1 MSNQDNHTCEY
12 CGKKYANLYVLAKHQ
27 QTAKFCLELQQKT
40 KADIMY
46 ECNFCTM
53 SFTLKS
59 IYDKHLI
66 VCKEKKKIEEEQ
78 KQTVLKTLAEEF
90 QELKIKYSVSL
101 QKIESLTEQ
110 LAEKNKQMTEQLA
123 EKNKQIDQL
132 TSTIQEKDKYI
143 QESTK
148 VTNIYNTNQNT
159 AQYNLNIQTEFEKL
173 TPFTDENV
181 KMKVRSIPPIN
192 LIEFNNY
199 NLMQNFQSNFGRAL
213 SDMAILTDKARG
225 LLLVKNKDG
234 NQQKY
239 QSKALILDALTMA
252 EDDCKQL
259 FNRTTHQLNHL
270 ELYGDIMPEDQTRAQ
285 NDLTLLYYY
294 LVHKTMDKTV
304 QGISSVLNDNCVY
317 ISKRL
322 PNQLTISDTD
332 QSKLIS

>member
-1 MSNQDNHTCEY
+1 MSNQETYTCQY
-12 CGKKYANLYVLAKHQ
+12 CSKKYSSMYVLVKHQ
-27 QTAKFCLELQQKT
+27 STAKFCLELQQKT
-40 KADIMY
+40 NADIMY
-46 ECNFCTM
+46 ACNFCNT

-59 IYDKHLI
+59 IYDKHLN
-66 VCKEKKKIEEEQ
+66 VCKEKKKIEEEH
-78 KQTVLKTLAEEF
+78 KQTILTEEIQRLKLITEEY

-110 LAEKNKQMTEQLA
+110 LAEKNKQ
-123 EKNKQIDQL
+123 IDQL
-132 TSTIQEKDKYI
+132 TLTIQEKDKYI

-173 TPFTDENV
+173 TPFTEENI
-181 KMKVRSIPPIN
+181 KKKVTSIPAIN

-199 NLMQNFQSNFGRAL
+199 NLMQNFHSNVGRAL

-239 QSKALILDALTMA
+239 QSKALILEALTMA
-252 EDDCKQL
+252 EEDCKQL

-270 ELYGDIMPEDQTRAQ
+270 EIYGHIMPDDQARAQ

-294 LVHKTMDKTV
+294 LVNKTMDKTV
-304 QGISSVLNDNCVY
+304 QGISNVLNDNCVY

-322 PNQLTISDTD
+322 PNQLTVSD
-332 QSKLIS
+332 